1 MIVSPSECCSAS
13 DAGASPSAAE
23 RRPCEI
29 GPFWMDSAGRSLA
42 PAWSHSLALYE
53 IEKKGGRETQW
64 AIQKGG
70 FEYYLVT
77 AHFPA
82 RCPFQRLSESRADGR
97 PEGEATW
104 DRRSLWHLHTAA
116 VWPFHLTLYSPQRP
130 VLSFFFILNSSAE
143 PVLKLLICVSRKQGV
158 SARYSCYSCS
168 ATGSCADKTHPPSV
182 QIGES
187 FLRLVCV

>member
-1 MIVSPSECCSAS
+1 MSASRNVPLINWCRADFPFRAGRRRVYGKCSEDSAVTVIVSPSECCSAS
-13 DAGASPSAAE
+13 AAATGASPSAAE

-130 VLSFFFILNSSAE
+130 VPSFFFHI
-143 PVLKLLICVSRKQGV
+143 KFQR
-158 SARYSCYSCS
+158 
-168 ATGSCADKTHPPSV
+168 
-182 QIGES
+182 
-187 FLRLVCV
+187 